1 MTHTNSMSG
10 HDLSFYEGL
19 EEEEHHHHHNLET
32 VIKIAIAFL
41 IILILIKLASGAVLK
56 GSTYDISLNSLN
68 NVIVKVNTE
77 PPQQMI
83 VKDGIYSFNIP
94 KGKYNISAEYFEDN
108 LLKYKDFK
116 EIEIKDDGEFVYD
129 LILFPTFDEE
139 DTLFNDVDFSVPYDD
154 EKINYKLIAVIVV
167 LGIILI
173 TGGYFLF
180 LFYKKKIKS
189 AGKRNTGETKEP
201 SETSEEEK
209 IDKTKGKKEKK
220 DKEPETD
227 SEKENSETDDYYKD
241 VLNLIKTQKRTTQ
254 KEIRKEIPLSEAK
267 ISLILSEMEHKGIIE
282 KIKKGRGNIIVLK
295 DK

>member
-1 MTHTNSMSG
+1 MTQTKSMSG

-77 PPQQMI
+77 PSQQMI
-83 VKDGIYSFNIP
+83 VKDGSYSFNIP
-94 KGKYNISAEYFEDN
+94 QGKYNISAEYFEDN

-139 DTLFNDVDFSVPYDD
+139 DTLFKDVDFSVPYDD
-154 EKINYKLIAVIVV
+154 KTINYKLIAVIIIV
-167 LGIILI
+167 GIILVF
-173 TGGYFLF
+173 GGYFLF
-180 LFYKKKIKS
+180 LFYKKKGEAKEEKE
-189 AGKRNTGETKEP
+189 GKKHETKSTK
-201 SETSEEEK
+201 SET
-209 IDKTKGKKEKK
+209 
-220 DKEPETD
+220 PETGG
-227 SEKENSETDDYYKD
+227 STDDSDEYYTKI
-241 VLNLIKTQKRTTQ
+241 LKIIKEQKRTTQ
-254 KEIRKEIPLSEAK
+254 KEIRKDIPLSEAK
-267 ISLILSEMEHKGIIE
+267 ISLILSEMEHKGVIE

>member
-1 MTHTNSMSG
+1 MTHTNCMSG

-56 GSTYDISLNSLN
+56 GSTYDLSLNSLN

-83 VKDGIYSFNIP
+83 VKDGSYSFNLP
-94 KGKYNISAEYFEDN
+94 QGKYNLSAEYYEDN

-116 EIEIKDDGEFVYD
+116 EIEVKDEGEFVYD

-139 DTLFNDVDFSVPYDD
+139 DKLFDEVDFSVPYDD

-173 TGGYFLF
+173 TVGYFLL
-180 LFYKKKIKS
+180 LFYKKKK
-189 AGKRNTGETKEP
+189 GERG
-201 SETSEEEK
+201 EE
-209 IDKTKGKKEKK
+209 KKEKK
-220 DKEPETD
+220 PETGELD
-227 SEKENSETDDYYKD
+227 ENYTNILKIIKE
-241 VLNLIKTQKRTTQ
+241 QKRTTQ

-295 DK
+295 GK

>member
-1 MTHTNSMSG
+1 MSG

-77 PPQQMI
+77 PSQQMI
-83 VKDGIYSFNIP
+83 VKDGSYSFNIP
-94 KGKYNISAEYFEDN
+94 QGKYNISAEYFEDN

-139 DTLFNDVDFSVPYDD
+139 DTLFKDVDFSVPYDD
-154 EKINYKLIAVIVV
+154 KTINYKLIAVIIIV
-167 LGIILI
+167 GIILVF
-173 TGGYFLF
+173 GGYFLF
-180 LFYKKKIKS
+180 LFYKKKGEAKEEKE
-189 AGKRNTGETKEP
+189 GKKHETKSTK
-201 SETSEEEK
+201 SET
-209 IDKTKGKKEKK
+209 
-220 DKEPETD
+220 PETGG
-227 SEKENSETDDYYKD
+227 STDDSDEYYTKI
-241 VLNLIKTQKRTTQ
+241 LKIIKEQKRTTQ
-254 KEIRKEIPLSEAK
+254 KEIRKDIPLSEAK
-267 ISLILSEMEHKGIIE
+267 ISLILSEMEHKGVIE

>member
-1 MTHTNSMSG
+1 MTHIKNMSG

-41 IILILIKLASGAVLK
+41 IILILIKAASGAVLK

-77 PPQQMI
+77 PSQQMI
-83 VKDGIYSFNIP
+83 VKEGSYSFNIP
-94 KGKYNISAEYFEDN
+94 QGKYNISAEYFEDN

-139 DTLFNDVDFSVPYDD
+139 DTLFKEVDFSVPYED
-154 EKINYKLIAVIVV
+154 EKINYKLIAVIIIIAIIIVV
-167 LGIILI
+167 
-173 TGGYFLF
+173 GGYCLY
-180 LFYKKKIKS
+180 LFYKKNK
-189 AGKRNTGETKEP
+189 GKAKEEKEEKKQEKKPETKSTK
-201 SETSEEEK
+201 SEIT
-209 IDKTKGKKEKK
+209 
-220 DKEPETD
+220 ETD
-227 SEKENSETDDYYKD
+227 NSDEYYTKILKIIKE
-241 VLNLIKTQKRTTQ
+241 QKRTTQ
-254 KEIRKEIPLSEAK
+254 KEIRKDIPLSEAK